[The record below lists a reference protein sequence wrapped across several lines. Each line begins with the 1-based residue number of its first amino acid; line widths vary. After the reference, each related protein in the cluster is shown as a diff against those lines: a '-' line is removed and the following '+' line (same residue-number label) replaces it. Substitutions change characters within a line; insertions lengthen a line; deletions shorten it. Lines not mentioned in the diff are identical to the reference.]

1 MMLLFQVPGAVSC
14 CEDVERFGPW
24 TCLQCCREASS
35 ARSNCCCFGGI
46 PSLKLHATSLRFLF
60 SFHQLNCLNLHPFF
74 SGPVSISFWSVD
86 SSRSSRWIPLL
97 LLIYFLFIIIIM
109 FFGVFKIC
117 LLLCNDE
124 GLVRSPVT
132 ATLPQIGSRLYLTW
146 VILYSVPEVGIILP
160 SKLPILM

>member
-1 MMLLFQVPGAVSC
+1 MLFLAVKTLKDSGH
-14 CEDVERFGPW
+14 EHVYNAVEKP
-24 TCLQCCREASS
+24 LQLAQTAAVLEVFHHW
-35 ARSNCCCFGGI
+35 NCTQ
-46 PSLKLHATSLRFLF
+46 LHFVFFF

-124 GLVRSPVT
+124 GLVRSPIT